1 MSDAELCEAP
11 REIFVLADTPAPART
26 PPHSLPAKSARIDGV
41 RIGVLAG
48 LAEDGRTPMLIFPN
62 HSASVAMPGRSTLKL
77 RASQIGQDVVLM
89 FEDGD
94 PILPIVMGFLSPKSK
109 RRPSHARP
117 HIEVDADGESFVVSS
132 REQLVLRCGKASIT
146 LTKAGKVLIQGAYL
160 SSRSTGVIRIKGGS
174 VQLN

>member
-11 REIFVLADTPAPART
+11 PEIFVLAGAPTPART
-26 PPHSLPAKSARIDGV
+26 QSNSLLAQSAPIYGV
-41 RIGVLAG
+41 RVGVLAG

-62 HSASVAMPGRSTLKL
+62 HNGSVAVPGRSTLKL
-77 RASQIGQDVVLM
+77 RASQIGRDVVLM

-94 PILPIVMGFLSPKSK
+94 ATLPIVMGFLSPKGK
-109 RRPSHARP
+109 RRPSQARAQ
-117 HIEVDADGESFVVSS
+117 IEVDADGESLVVSS